1 MKYKLLAFS
10 IGASFAGVGGAI
22 FAARQGSIFP
32 ENFSL
37 MVSINVLCLII
48 IGGMGSIPGV
58 ILGAVVLIGLPEI
71 LREVQQYRMLAFGAL
86 LVLMM
91 VFRPTGFIPS
101 ARRRMEFKD

>member
-1 MKYKLLAFS
+1 
-10 IGASFAGVGGAI
+10 
-22 FAARQGSIFP
+22 
-32 ENFSL
+32 

-58 ILGAVVLIGLPEI
+58 ILGAVILIGLPEV

-86 LVLMM
+86 LIIMM

-101 ARRRMEFKD
+101 ARRKMEFAKDD